1 MAEEKRYKVLVLG
14 ATFAAA
20 GLAQA
25 LGEHC
30 LVADRCGQ
38 PGWEFTGALQFGTA
52 YETPL
57 RTAAAEAL
65 RQEWEQSGCFAAGGR
80 INLLDGSAALCR
92 RLQACG
98 STVLLQSETVAI
110 EKIPAGFAVTTH
122 GAAGYR
128 TWLAERVIDT
138 RCPAAGIAHKSF
150 HALLHTDAAPAQ
162 AIAAQVQAIAAPVL
176 PPDILTENWGGEGDF
191 VLKCPVAADASW
203 PQARAALAALLRRLP
218 AGFRPVLTADA
229 FACVPAADVPKTQDG
244 VEMLISCGYANP
256 LLAFDAGVLC
266 GEEVLRHAAF

>member
-162 AIAAQVQAIAAPVL
+162 AIAEQAQAIAAQAQAIAAQAQAIAAPVL
-176 PPDILTENWGGEGDF
+176 SPSAGGFPPGADGGR
-191 VLKCPVAADASW
+191 LCLRARRRCAKDAGRCGN
-203 PQARAALAALLRRLP
+203 AHLLRVRKPL
-218 AGFRPVLTADA
+218 AGL
-229 FACVPAADVPKTQDG
+229 
-244 VEMLISCGYANP
+244 
-256 LLAFDAGVLC
+256 
-266 GEEVLRHAAF
+266 